1 MIDINS
7 YSFKIKYQSVIGSIK
22 KDNDY
27 KLAKVNNRLIATNFN
42 NEIQFEILPLN
53 IDDKIQDLLKNIPTN
68 YFLIL
73 DLNKQQNV
81 AIIEVHPVFDIR
93 QIQNLYIFA
102 KNKLNP
108 DVKLLN
114 TDNAIGIVLLHNIYE
129 AKNKSFLLE
138 STDNG
143 RYYQINQ
150 LEDFDK
156 ESKELRSFYKIDNA
170 KTKGI
175 KRLEQYQ
182 KVVIYGD
189 IKISD
194 KKSYLS
200 ADDKFEL
207 YKIKAD
213 VQSYINLWNSYNEIE
228 LKKSF
233 ETFKNLGHIKY
244 DYITYGDKIRLY
256 FNEENFKKINPSVL
270 SDNMIMV
277 GGHEF
282 LDLFK
287 CENLEAY
294 NKLEKELL
302 KKKAVTICS
311 VKKDG
316 ISNNERY
323 ITISTND
330 RKWFQDNSNMGY
342 IGLSLLG
349 NKIAYERRNKAK
361 EKIINGKAG
370 IAKLYTYF
378 TDNPEPADRIPPYQI
393 DHRLIKHKNLTL
405 NQLEAIS
412 IICNTPDIAI
422 IQGPPGTGKTTTILE
437 ALTQLNSGAESK
449 YSFGNNLLS
458 GFRHDTVLNM
468 TENIDLFGLPAIKI
482 GDKNSD
488 NDEIEPKI
496 EQFINQLIDK
506 LLEKYK
512 DLTAEDSEYID
523 FKKKYFSYKNFSNS
537 IDSSIEILKKVKE
550 LDRFKHDINV
560 EDKIDEFISKL
571 KRKTSSKSSIET
583 EFVNF
588 LYSIPLTLDGIND
601 DLKRIREEL
610 EVYEEYNEIKQDV
623 KQYKKAFEGQI
634 NIGIV
639 KDGRM
644 KLILKYRKEP
654 AILASN
660 QEKSAI
666 VEYLDSLL
674 DILNQERYKKFN
686 GDKIAILEYIDS
698 LTENPKLIKDTL
710 LDYTKVLGATNQ
722 QALSKNMADVKQDEL
737 LFDNVIIDEA
747 ATSSPLD
754 LFIPMSLGKKRIVLV
769 GDHRQLP
776 NITDDDIINDVYKE
790 VNAVSEDKLAN
801 IAKDMMKT
809 TLFEILMDKARILEK
824 KDGIKRV
831 ITLNSQFRMHP
842 ELGNIVSNY
851 FYKNDGGISS
861 PRPAS
866 DFAHNY
872 HGLTNKYLYW
882 LDVPFG
888 KSKKEYRNKN
898 STSRRN
904 PYEAMKIAHHIKEAL
919 DSNGYQRQSIGVIT
933 IYKDQVKEIN
943 AALKKVGILNEKG
956 QLEALYSEQKL
967 LVGTVD
973 AFQGREFDIVY
984 LSLAYTTND
993 IRSEKYPYS
1002 RLAWDNSNS
1011 LLCVALSRQKKM
1023 LIVVGDMK
1031 IYKDP
1036 LCRSKIP
1043 CIYDLANRC
1052 SGGDMHE

>member
-53 IDDKIQDLLKNIPTN
+53 IDDKIQDLLRNIPNN
-68 YFLIL
+68 YFSLL
-73 DLNKQQNV
+73 DLNKQLKE
-81 AIIEVHPVFDIR
+81 ALIEVHPVFDIR
-93 QIQNLYIFA
+93 KIQSLYIFA
-102 KNKLNP
+102 ETKLNP
-108 DVKLLN
+108 NVKLLN
-114 TDNAIGIVLLHNIYE
+114 TENNKGIVLLHNIYE
-129 AKNKSFLLE
+129 SENKSFLLE
-138 STDNG
+138 SEVTG
-143 RYYQINQ
+143 KYYQINQ
-150 LEDFDK
+150 LEEFDK
-156 ESKELRSFYKIDNA
+156 DSEELRSFYKIDNA

-194 KKSYLS
+194 EKSYLS

-233 ETFKNLGHIKY
+233 ETFKKIGHIKY
-244 DYITYGDKIRLY
+244 DYITYGDKIKLF
-256 FNEENFKKINPSVL
+256 FNEENFKKININIL

-282 LDLFK
+282 LDLFN
-287 CENLEAY
+287 CDNLDAY

-302 KKKAVTICS
+302 KKKDVTICS

-316 ISNNERY
+316 ISKNERY

-330 RKWFQDNSNMGY
+330 RKWFQENSNMGY

-378 TDNPEPADRIPPYQI
+378 TDNPEPSNRIPPYQL
-393 DHRLIKHKNLTL
+393 DYRLIKHKNLTL

-437 ALTQLNSGAESK
+437 ALTQLNSGSESK

-468 TENIDLFGLPAIKI
+468 TENIELFGLPAIKI
-482 GDKNSD
+482 GDKNED
-488 NDEIEPKI
+488 NDLIEPKL
-496 EQFINQLIDK
+496 ERFINELIDK

-512 DLTAEDSEYID
+512 DLTVEDSEYIE

-537 IDSSIEILKKVKE
+537 IDSSIEILKSVKE
-550 LDRFKHDINV
+550 LDRFKYDIEV
-560 EDKIDEFISKL
+560 EDKLDEFISKL
-571 KRKTSSKSSIET
+571 KKKTLSVSSIET
-583 EFVNF
+583 EFVKF
-588 LYSIPLTLDGIND
+588 LYSIPLTLEGLKD
-601 DLKRIREEL
+601 DVDRIIEEL
-610 EVYEEYNEIKQDV
+610 EVYEDYNEIKADAKEFKNV
-623 KQYKKAFEGQI
+623 FVGQI
-634 NIGIV
+634 NVNPV
-639 KDGRM
+639 KDYRK

-660 QEKSAI
+660 QDKTAI

-674 DILNQERYKKFN
+674 DIIKQERYKKFD

-722 QALSKNMADVKQDEL
+722 QALSKNMAEVKQDEL
-737 LFDNVIIDEA
+737 MFDNVIIDEA

-776 NITDDDIINDVYKE
+776 NITDDDIISDVSKE
-790 VNAVSEDKLAN
+790 ANAVSEDKLAS
-801 IAKDMMKT
+801 IAKDMKT
-809 TLFEILMDKARILEK
+809 TLFEILMDKARMLEK

-888 KSKKEYRNKN
+888 KSKEEYRNKN
-898 STSRRN
+898 STSRKN
-904 PYEAMKIAHHIKEAL
+904 PYEAMKIARHIKEAL
-919 DSNGYQRQSIGVIT
+919 DSKGYEKQSIGVIT

-943 AALKKVGILNEKG
+943 EALKKLGILNDKY
-956 QLEALYSEQKL
+956 QMEALYSDQKL

-1031 IYKDP
+1031 IYKDS
-1036 LCRSKIP
+1036 LCKSKIP